1 MQELLKTPG
10 VMIAAI
16 SAITAGITTLSQYF
30 INYRPNKKIE
40 KLGKDVKNINNKLE
54 EQSAVVSCYAAE
66 KSVTARL
73 GGVRNHAVSYAVHQW
88 QKDAIL
94 GLSRLILSVSSDIIK
109 MGLDSVPDEVIKA
122 GMSRLSNDIIS
133 ILTESG
139 SSSIT
144 EDTVKIIATQVLI
157 YGECLRHIKKDDVNN
172 KTARVINKTED
183 LLQEIS
189 RVLISVRE

>member
-94 GLSRLILSVSSDIIK
+94 GLSRLILSVSSEIIK
-109 MGLDSVPDEVIKA
+109 TGISNVPNEVIKA
-122 GMSRLSNDIIS
+122 GTSILSNDIIS

-139 SSSIT
+139 SVSIT
-144 EDTVKIIATQVLI
+144 EDTIKIITTQIMI